1 MASSGPQVARGRGGP
16 GCSTA
21 NTKPLCDKKMNAEAN
36 SARVLEDLMVPRAVT
51 TPDLWCSVTKVEV
64 EKLAK
69 QKKCVKC

>member
-1 MASSGPQVARGRGGP
+1 
-16 GCSTA
+16 
-21 NTKPLCDKKMNAEAN
+21 MNAEAN

-51 TPDLWCSVTKVEV
+51 TPDLWCSVTKVEE